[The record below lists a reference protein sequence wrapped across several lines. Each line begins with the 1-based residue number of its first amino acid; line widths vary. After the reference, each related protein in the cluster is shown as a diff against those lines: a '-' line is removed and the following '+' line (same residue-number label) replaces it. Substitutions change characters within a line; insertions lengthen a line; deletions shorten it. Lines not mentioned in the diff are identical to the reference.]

1 MSNPKIPITAGDYE
15 VRVTR
20 IRAGSEPNSLIVTL
34 EQVDVEL
41 EATKF
46 CIFHSQTKT
55 YTVIGAKNIHHASN
69 KAAKLWGAAWTG
81 ISRKLPDK
89 LSWKF
94 LSVAKFG
101 EMIKTA
107 L

>member
-1 MSNPKIPITAGDYE
+1 MIKSGDYE

-20 IRAGSEPNSLIVTL
+20 IREGNEPNSLIVTL
-34 EQVDVEL
+34 EQVEVDL

-46 CIFHSQTKT
+46 CIFHAQTKT
-55 YTVIGAKNIHHASN
+55 YTVIGAKNIHHAAN

-94 LSVAKFG
+94 LAVRKFG
-101 EMIKTA
+101 EIVKQG